1 MYLQMLGNNDFLA
14 HVAYIFVSIL
24 SITVSPMFSS
34 LELFALAYRIP
45 IFNEVSC
52 LGWAV
57 YVLVNVRVEHFQLVF
72 LLYCF
77 HSLFSVAV
85 FLIDVVA
92 QVIHAIV
99 SNPTRLLSTIF
110 LGAIF
115 MWAFMLLGVA
125 FFFNDYVFNGNDQW
139 GAVCHDFATCFG

>member
-1 MYLQMLGNNDFLA
+1 MRNC
-14 HVAYIFVSIL
+14 S
-24 SITVSPMFSS
+24 
-34 LELFALAYRIP
+34 
-45 IFNEVSC
+45 
-52 LGWAV
+52 
-57 YVLVNVRVEHFQLVF
+57 

-77 HSLFSVAV
+77 HSFLSVAV